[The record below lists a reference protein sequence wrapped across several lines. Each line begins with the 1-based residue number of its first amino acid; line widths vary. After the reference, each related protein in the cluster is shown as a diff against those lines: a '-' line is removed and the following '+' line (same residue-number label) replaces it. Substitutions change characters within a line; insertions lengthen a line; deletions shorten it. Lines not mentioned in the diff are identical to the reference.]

1 MTTQTKQSQIQDFKK
16 RIKEINHNL
25 NENKK
30 LIDKCQTI
38 LNDKKGNYPLGKSS
52 IRLILND
59 CKKKRTEWVNESE
72 DLGYFIT
79 VSERIQYYQR
89 LKELTYK
96 TFNEGLMD
104 KTELGTCIKQLN
116 SKIIRLEDKLES
128 IIEGLSV

>member
-1 MTTQTKQSQIQDFKK
+1 MNTLTNQSQIQDFKT

-59 CKKKRTEWVNESE
+59 CKKKRTQWVNESE
-72 DLGYFIT
+72 DLGYFIS

-89 LKELTYK
+89 LKTENYR
-96 TFNEGLMD
+96 TFNEGRID
-104 KTELGTCIKQLN
+104 KTELETYIKHLN
-116 SKIIRLEDKLES
+116 YKILRLEDKLES
-128 IIEGLSV
+128 IIEGLRI